1 METIK
6 KYIEELILFGLHHKM
21 IEALD
26 VPLVRNQLLTL
37 LKVNEPYDGKVVKIE
52 DLKPTRILEGLLNEA
67 VLLGVIEESLVE
79 REILDAKLMATLMPR
94 QSELNRLYT
103 KVKEEKGIKAAT
115 DYYYH
120 LSQMS
125 NYIRTDRIAL
135 NKYWQ
140 TETRYGNME
149 ITINLSKPEK
159 DPKDIEKAKHQPQS
173 NYPKCFLCLENV
185 GFEGNLNH
193 PARSNHRVLPLT
205 LNDEAWYLQYS
216 PYVYYNEHA
225 IIFKETHEPMK
236 ISLQTFK
243 RLADFIEIMPHY
255 FIGSNADLPIVGGS
269 ILSHDH
275 FQGGRHRF
283 PMVDAKVL
291 RTYHHLDIPDIRL
304 EILAWPLSV
313 VRLSSVDKSTLV
325 RQAYDIYKYWQD
337 YSDSNVD
344 ILAYTETSEG
354 TVPHNTVTPIARMN
368 DQGLYEIDLALRN
381 NRRDE
386 KHPEGIFHPHE
397 HLFHI
402 KKENIGLIE
411 VMGLAVLPARLDLD
425 LSFLGEALMGKH
437 SMDLVRE
444 KLPHH
449 YSWFES
455 IALDVGLACD
465 EASAKEALEK
475 AVGQRFVEV
484 LDCSGVFK
492 QTQEG
497 LAAFATFVEGMGY
510 THSKA

>member
-26 VPLVRNQLLTL
+26 VPLVRNQLLAL
-37 LKVNEPYDGKVVKIE
+37 LKVNEPYEGTVATIE
-52 DLKPTRILEGLLNEA
+52 DQTPTRILEGILNEA
-67 VLLGVIEESLVE
+67 VLLGIIEESLVE
-79 REILDAKLMATLMPR
+79 REILDAKMMATLMPR
-94 QSELNRLYT
+94 QSELNRLYMR
-103 KVKEEKGIKAAT
+103 VKEDKGIKAAT

-135 NKYWQ
+135 NRYWQ
-140 TETRYGNME
+140 TKTQYGNME

-185 GFEGNLNH
+185 GYEGNLNH
-193 PARSNHRVLPLT
+193 PARSNHRVLPLK
-205 LNDEAWYLQYS
+205 LNNESWYLQYS

-236 ISLQTFK
+236 INLQTFK
-243 RLADFIEIMPHY
+243 RLADFIECMPHY

-283 PMVDAKVL
+283 PMVDAKVVKS
-291 RTYHHLDIPDIRL
+291 YKHSNAPDICL
-304 EILAWPLSV
+304 ELLAWPLSV
-313 VRLSSVDKSTLV
+313 IRLSSRNKSLLV
-325 RQAYDIYKYWQD
+325 QLAYDIFKHWQG
-337 YSDSNVD
+337 YSDPHAD
-344 ILAYTETSEG
+344 ILAFTETNEG
-354 TVPHNTVTPIARMN
+354 TVPHNTVTPIARIN
-368 DQGLYEIDLALRN
+368 DRGCYEIDLALRN

-386 KHPEGIFHPHE
+386 RHPEGIFHPHE
-397 HLFHI
+397 HLHHI

-411 VMGLAVLPARLDLD
+411 VMGLAVLPARLDQD
-425 LSFLGEALMGKH
+425 LSLLSEVLRGKH
-437 SMDLVRE
+437 SMDLVKK

-449 YSWFES
+449 YAWFET
-455 IALDVGLACD
+455 IVLEVGLTCS
-465 EASAKEALEK
+465 EAMAKEVLEK
-475 AVGQRFVEV
+475 AIGNRFAEV
-484 LDCSGVFK
+484 LACSGVFK
-492 QTQEG
+492 QTQQG
-497 LAAFATFVEGMGY
+497 LAAFSTFVESMGFVEID
-510 THSKA
+510 

>member
-6 KYIEELILFGLHHKM
+6 KYIEELILFGLHHQM
-21 IEALD
+21 IDALD
-26 VPLVRNQLLTL
+26 VPLVRNQLLAL
-37 LKVNEPYDGKVVKIE
+37 LEVKEPYEGRVVCLE
-52 DLKPTRILEGLLNEA
+52 DQTPTRILEGIENEA
-67 VLLGVIEESLVE
+67 VQLGIIEESLVE
-79 REILDAKLMATLMPR
+79 REILDAKIMATLMPR
-94 QSELNRLYT
+94 QSELNRLYE
-103 KVKEEKGIKAAT
+103 KVKEEKGGKAAT

-135 NKYWQ
+135 NRYWQ
-140 TETRYGNME
+140 TETKYGNME

-185 GFEGNLNH
+185 GYEGNLNH

-205 LNDEAWYLQYS
+205 LNDESWYLQYS

-225 IIFKETHEPMK
+225 IIFKKTHEPMK
-236 ISLQTFK
+236 MNLQTFK
-243 RLADFIEIMPHY
+243 RLADFVESMPHY

-291 RTYHHLDIPDIRL
+291 RTYERLDVLGIRL

-313 VRLSSVDKSTLV
+313 VRISSKDKSVLV
-325 RQAYDIYKYWQD
+325 QEAYDIFKNWQG
-337 YSDSNVD
+337 YSDAHVD
-344 ILAYTETSEG
+344 ILAFTETNEG
-354 TVPHNTVTPIARMN
+354 TVPHNTVTPIARIN
-368 DQGLYEIDLALRN
+368 DKGWYEMDLALRN

-386 KHPEGIFHPHE
+386 SHPEGIFHPHD
-397 HLFHI
+397 HLHHI

-425 LSFLGEALMGKH
+425 LAFMSEVLMGIH

-449 YSWFES
+449 YLWFES
-455 IALDVGLACD
+455 IASEAGLTCS
-465 EASAKEALEK
+465 EITAKLVLEK

-484 LDCSGVFK
+484 LNCSGVFK
-492 QTQEG
+492 QTEKG
-497 LAAFATFVEGMGY
+497 LEAFSTFVEGMGY
-510 THSKA
+510 DEIEG

>member
-1 METIK
+1 MEMIK
-6 KYIEELILFGLHHKM
+6 KYIEELILFGLQHKM

-26 VPLVRNQLLTL
+26 IPLVRNQLLAL
-37 LKVNEPYDGKVVKIE
+37 LNVSEPYEGKVVYME
-52 DLKPTRILEGLLNEA
+52 DEMPTRILEKIENEA
-67 VLLGVIEESLVE
+67 VLLGVIEESVVE
-79 REILDAKLMATLMPR
+79 REILDAKIMATLMPR
-94 QSELNRLYT
+94 QSELNRLYNRI
-103 KVKEEKGIKAAT
+103 KDEKGGKAAT

-140 TETRYGNME
+140 AETQYGNME

-185 GFEGNLNH
+185 GYEGNLNH
-193 PARSNHRVLPLT
+193 PARSNHRVLPLK
-205 LNDEAWYLQYS
+205 LNDESWYLQYS

-236 ISLQTFK
+236 INLQTFK
-243 RLADFIEIMPHY
+243 RLADFVESMPHY

-291 RTYHHLDIPDIRL
+291 STYGRTDVPGIRL
-304 EILAWPLSV
+304 EMLSWPLSV
-313 VRLSSVDKSTLV
+313 VRLSSIDKSVLV
-325 RQAYDIYKYWQD
+325 QQAYEIFKHWQSYND
-337 YSDSNVD
+337 PHVD
-344 ILAYTETSEG
+344 VLAYTETKEG
-354 TVPHNTVTPIARMN
+354 IVPHNTVTPIARIN
-368 DQGLYEIDLALRN
+368 DKGWYEMDLALRN
-381 NRRDE
+381 NRKDE
-386 KHPEGIFHPHE
+386 EHPDGIFHPHS
-397 HLFHI
+397 HLHHI

-425 LSFLGEALMGKH
+425 LSDLREVLMGKH

-444 KLPHH
+444 KYPHH
-449 YSWFES
+449 FTWFES
-455 IALDVGLACD
+455 ITQDVGFTCN
-465 EASAKEALEK
+465 EATAKQILEQ
-475 AVGQRFVEV
+475 AVGRRFAQV

-492 QTQEG
+492 QSEVG
-497 LAAFATFVEGMGY
+497 LAAFGTFIESMGY
-510 THSKA
+510 LETD

>member
-26 VPLVRNQLLTL
+26 VPLVRNQLLVL
-37 LKVNEPYDGKVVKIE
+37 LKMNEPYEGKVATIE
-52 DLKPTRILEGLLNEA
+52 DQTPTRILEGILNEA
-67 VLLGVIEESLVE
+67 VQFGIIEESLIE
-79 REILDAKLMATLMPR
+79 REILDAKMMATLMPR
-94 QSELNRLYT
+94 QSELNRLYMR
-103 KVKEEKGIKAAT
+103 VKEEKGIKAAT

-135 NKYWQ
+135 NRYWQ
-140 TETRYGNME
+140 TETQYGNME

-159 DPKDIEKAKHQPQS
+159 DPKDIEKAKHQLQS

-185 GFEGNLNH
+185 GYEGNLNH
-193 PARSNHRVLPLT
+193 PARSNHRVLPLK
-205 LNDEAWYLQYS
+205 LNDESWFLQYS

-236 ISLQTFK
+236 INLQTFK
-243 RLADFIEIMPHY
+243 RLADFIESMPHY

-291 RTYHHLDIPDIRL
+291 RTYKSLDIPDIRL

-313 VRLSSVDKSTLV
+313 VRLSSRDKSILV
-325 RQAYDIYKYWQD
+325 QQAYDMFKYWQG
-337 YSDSNVD
+337 YSDPNED

-354 TVPHNTVTPIARMN
+354 IVPHNTVTPIARIN
-368 DQGLYEIDLALRN
+368 DQGWYEIDLALRN
-381 NRRDE
+381 NRKDE

-397 HLFHI
+397 HLHHI

-425 LSFLGEALMGKH
+425 LSFLSEVLMGKH

-449 YSWFES
+449 YAWFES
-455 IALDVGLACD
+455 IALEVGLTCS
-465 EASAKEALEK
+465 EATAKEVLEN
-475 AVGQRFVEV
+475 AVSQRFAEV

-492 QTQEG
+492 QTQQG
-497 LAAFATFVEGMGY
+497 LVAFGTFVESMGY
-510 THSKA
+510 MEIK